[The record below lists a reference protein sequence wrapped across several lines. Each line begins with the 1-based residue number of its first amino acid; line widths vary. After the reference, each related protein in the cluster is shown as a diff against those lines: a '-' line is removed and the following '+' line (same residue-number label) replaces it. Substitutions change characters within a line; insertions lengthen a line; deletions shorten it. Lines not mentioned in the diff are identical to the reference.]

1 MKEYLRM
8 NVIAQRADCQITFI
22 NTYYYSVTTF
32 AYNLEDNQETQAGI
46 KFLHGFNRLVQMS
59 SVPKLLN
66 AKEHGLVST
75 MASYIVV
82 KTHQMLWGILITL
95 NIFLNR
101 EDLSLS
107 SWKKCIFHIH
117 TYLSIYKIS
126 ESIIILRF
134 IQFLHMLH

>member
-1 MKEYLRM
+1 MKEYLKV

-82 KTHQMLWGILITL
+82 KTHQML
-95 NIFLNR
+95 
-101 EDLSLS
+101 
-107 SWKKCIFHIH
+107 
-117 TYLSIYKIS
+117 
-126 ESIIILRF
+126 
-134 IQFLHMLH
+134 